1 MFGVLFDLDG
11 TLVDSDPIHFEAWQI
26 ILAKVNV
33 NASLIDREFFDKYIS
48 GRLNADIT
56 RELLSH
62 LSQEEQEKIADEKE
76 LLFRQL
82 AKEKLQP
89 TRGLDKILEYIKQN
103 RTKLKIGLAT
113 NAPRLVV
120 DFELGIL
127 NIDEKTFFDVAL
139 LAEEFGIGKPKP
151 DIYLELAKRL
161 NVDKNSCII
170 FEDSVSGV
178 RAAVAAGIKCIGL
191 LTSAKQETLEGYGTW
206 RTVRNFEEV
215 NLDEIWSAIQSK

>member
-1 MFGVLFDLDG
+1 MYGILFGLDG

-26 ILAKVNV
+26 ILAEINPD
-33 NASLIDREFFDKYIS
+33 APLIDREFFNKHIS

-56 RELLSH
+56 RELSSH
-62 LSQEEQEKIADEKE
+62 LSEEEQEKLADKKE

-103 RTKLKIGLAT
+103 RSKLKIGLAT

-127 NIDEKTFFDVAL
+127 KLDEKTFFDAAL

-178 RAAVAAGIKCIGL
+178 RAAVAAEIKCIGV
-191 LTSAKQETLEGYGTW
+191 LTSAKQETLEQYGTW
-206 RTVRNFEEV
+206 RTVQNFEEI
-215 NLDEIWSAIQSK
+215 NLDEIWSAIQSE